1 MESIIYGIEFQARSL
16 VSQQDA
22 EEIRF
27 FIGTQMINGKNQI
40 HLLEVD
46 DDNNKL
52 KTKTFSHEQGEIWKL
67 TSCPT
72 DKLLASVYSS
82 NLVMKSA
89 VLKIPEN
96 IFLDPSV
103 ETLDFEDVE
112 VLETEP
118 HGTDIKT
125 TEFHPT
131 NTNVLATV
139 IDSKVLIFNRAES
152 KSQVVAEMTS
162 KNSAKFAGGKWNNS
176 NQFVVMHENGVK
188 SYDTR
193 ESNHVA
199 WEIPNAHIQP
209 VRDLDVNPNKAF
221 TIATVGDDCTLKI
234 WDIRNNKTPVFSRR
248 DHQHWIFSVS
258 FNKFHD
264 QLILTSGSDGKVLLT
279 CAASCS
285 SETNVSTMSRDIN
298 DKDDDDNDD
307 IEEEFQLKTRK
318 SQLKD
323 GVLEK
328 FEQHEDS
335 VYCAEWCSADPW
347 IFCSCSWDGRVV
359 VSRIPKKY
367 KYQILL

>member
-1 MESIIYGIEFQARSL
+1 MENIIYGLEFQARSL

-27 FIGTQMINGKNQI
+27 FIGTQIINGKNQI

-52 KTKTFSHEQGEIWKL
+52 KTKAFSHDQGEIWRL

-72 DKLLASVYSS
+72 EKLLASVYSS
-82 NLVMKSA
+82 NLVMRTSI
-89 VLKIPEN
+89 LKIPDRIFDNPEIEN
-96 IFLDPSV
+96 L
-103 ETLDFEDVE
+103 EFEDIE
-112 VLETEP
+112 VLDTES
-118 HGTDIKT
+118 HGNEIKT

-131 NTNVLATV
+131 NTNILATV
-139 IDSKVLIFNRAES
+139 VDSKVLIFNRAEA
-152 KSQVVAEMTS
+152 KSTVVAEITS
-162 KNSAKFAGGKWNNS
+162 KNTAKFAGGKWNNA

-193 ESNHVA
+193 ETNHIA

-221 TIATVGDDCTLKI
+221 TLATVGDDCTLKI

-264 QLILTSGSDGKVLLT
+264 QLILTSASDGKVLLT

-285 SETNVSTMSRDIN
+285 SESNISNIP
-298 DKDDDDNDD
+298 KDDESNSDND
-307 IEEEFQLKTRK
+307 EFQMKTKK

-323 GVLEK
+323 GLLEK

-335 VYCAEWCSADPW
+335 VYCCEWSSADPW

-359 VSRIPKKY
+359 VSKIPKKY